1 MTEAAQRTKDF
12 IEGEMSQIENDF
24 HKGFYMIAALPKVL
38 STLVEKNNRVA
49 NLSRDY
55 KAAKLL
61 AKFKKQSIDLN
72 FTSEEYKNHFKV
84 ENKYA
89 KEAWIAMFA
98 DVIRILA
105 ITIDQITIDRYDELA
120 SLLIDFTQG
129 NIARVD
135 EHVIDSLL
143 DYKEKTTIEGLGLV
157 QRYAPHLTVEQKE
170 AFAKDLVKFCD
181 YRNMLAQ

>member
-1 MTEAAQRTKDF
+1 MTEAAQRTKAF

-24 HKGFYMIAALPKVL
+24 HKGFYMISALPKVL
-38 STLVEKNNRVA
+38 SLLVEKNHRAANTNR
-49 NLSRDY
+49 DI
-55 KAAKLL
+55 KALHLL
-61 AKFKKQSIDLN
+61 TKFKKVTTDLC
-72 FTSEEYKNHFKV
+72 FISDEYKNHFKV
-84 ENKYA
+84 ENKHA
-89 KEAWIAMFA
+89 KEAWISMFA
-98 DVIRILA
+98 DVIRVLA

-143 DYKEKTTIEGLGLV
+143 DYEEKTTIEGLGLV

-170 AFAKDLVKFCD
+170 AFAKDIVKFCD
-181 YRNMLAQ
+181 YRNMLA